1 MPFPPAFDRAWDET
15 FPPDTQLANL
25 LGSDVRNFKVDIRQR
40 VSLLSGT
47 LANRPTPDASWGGV
61 GFGMVYFSTDTSQ
74 IFQWSGTAWVD
85 ITSTFQKRLV
95 DSNSVTI
102 NAPAVVT
109 TGNQVTIPG
118 GTLKVGS
125 IVDIDARIRKTAGTG
140 GTVQSLLFGGTTFS
154 GAGNAVIVPGV
165 FWMHASIYVLTPT
178 TQRTLSTFVVTNIPD
193 ALIIGAPYADPA
205 ENVANP
211 IVVQTQSA
219 AGGDSF
225 VHDLLI
231 VSIRP

>member
-1 MPFPPAFDRAWDET
+1 VPFPPTFDRAWDEA

-25 LGSDVRNFKVDIRQR
+25 LGSDIRNLKIDIRQR
-40 VSLLSGT
+40 SALLSGT
-47 LANRPTPDASWGGV
+47 LANRPTPDASWGGS
-61 GFGMVYFSTDTSQ
+61 GFGMIYLATDTSQ
-74 IFQWSGTAWVD
+74 IFQWSGTAWLDV
-85 ITSTFQKRLV
+85 TSSFQKRFV

-102 NAPAVVT
+102 SAPVAPTV
-109 TGNQVTIPG
+109 GNTITIPG
-118 GTLKVGS
+118 GVLKAGS
-125 IVDIDARIRKTAGTG
+125 IVDIDARIRKTAGSA

-154 GAGNAVIVPGV
+154 GAGNSTVVPGV
-165 FWMHASIYVLTPT
+165 FWMHASVYVLTPT

-193 ALIIGAPYADPA
+193 ALIIGAPYADPS
-205 ENVANP
+205 ENVTNP

-219 AGGDSF
+219 AGADSF